1 MSVKAPEQ
9 PVVHIVDDDGDM
21 RDSLTYLL
29 RAEGIEVQVY
39 SSPAEFQAV
48 YRPEQPGCL
57 LLDVRM
63 PGLSGLELYER
74 LLHEGIRVPVIFMT
88 AYADVPMAVKGLKL
102 GALEFFEKPFP
113 RETLIERLQS
123 AIAFDQAQRL
133 DADKWTAV
141 GRRLDSLSPR
151 EREVLEAVLGGQSNR
166 LIAERLGVTERTV
179 ELRRASL
186 LKKLEVTST
195 VELVHLMTE
204 FQVVSGSRNWTEFGS
219 GT

>member
-1 MSVKAPEQ
+1 MLAKALIP

-48 YRPEQPGCL
+48 YRPERPGCL

-74 LLHEGIRVPVIFMT
+74 LLNEGIRVPVIFMT

-123 AIAFDQAQRL
+123 AIAFDRAQRL
-133 DADKWTAV
+133 DADKWSAV
-141 GRRLDSLSPR
+141 ARRIDSLSPR

-166 LIAERLGVTERTV
+166 VIAERLDVTERTV

-204 FQVVSGSRNWTEFGS
+204 FQLVSGSRNRTNLGS
-219 GT
+219 DT